1 MIQAVTEN
9 TDFAGAIRAFSAL
22 DPFACRILSLYQS
35 YRPELVFVDYCR
47 RCSPQ
52 RLEFYIISD

>member
-9 TDFAGAIRAFSAL
+9 TDFAGAIRPFSAL

-35 YRPELVFVDYCR
+35 YRPELVFVDYWLQIDGE
-47 RCSPQ
+47 SG
-52 RLEFYIISD
+52 SVTGAVA